1 MAATITMREIKN
13 MFKYAKKVTKIVII
27 TIPRYMLLKAYYW
40 MIKSQKS
47 RAIKMLKKVKKICEK
62 MENKL
67 ILIWAQHCE
76 KVWLSGI
83 SPLHTE
89 MWKEISKVDKWDEI
103 NANNSHMVVFTFPLP
118 NYLFL

>member
-1 MAATITMREIKN
+1 
-13 MFKYAKKVTKIVII
+13 
-27 TIPRYMLLKAYYW
+27 

-76 KVWLSGI
+76 KVSFNI
-83 SPLHTE
+83 RNNTCVF
-89 MWKEISKVDKWDEI
+89 KIKII
-103 NANNSHMVVFTFPLP
+103 N
-118 NYLFL
+118 

>member
-1 MAATITMREIKN
+1 ME
-13 MFKYAKKVTKIVII
+13 KKMTKIVII

-47 RAIKMLKKVKKICEK
+47 RAIKMLKKVKKLSEK

-76 KVWLSGI
+76 KVSFNI
-83 SPLHTE
+83 R
-89 MWKEISKVDKWDEI
+89 
-103 NANNSHMVVFTFPLP
+103 NNTCVFKIKII
-118 NYLFL
+118 Y